1 MTKAPALSPL
11 NYNTFLGFRDDVMFV
26 LKQLSL
32 GHDIPKIETLFL
44 VKTFRDEP
52 KKSAR
57 EIFAD
62 ICVKLD
68 LSHLSSEKKMRST
81 AAKWYGEFAVIRSQ
95 NVQQVQGLT
104 REKPRGKPARSGNNQ
119 PAIPE
124 DIIGYYRLDLDVLA
138 ECVDALPPGLQATLR
153 CLRTG
158 SETGA
163 QIGAK
168 MDINLTSVSNNFS
181 DIYRR
186 MRIQHI
192 KARKHKRIIARL
204 AYLRSAEKKKMVG
217 KPGAPTSPDST

>member
-68 LSHLSSEKKMRST
+68 LNRLGSEKKMTST
-81 AAKWYGEFAVIRSQ
+81 AVSCYGEFDVIRRQ
-95 NVQQVQGLT
+95 NIKEVQMLT
-104 REKPRGKPARSGNNQ
+104 REKPKGNPARSGDNE

-124 DIIGYYRLDLDVLA
+124 DIIGYYQLDLDELA
-138 ECVDALPPGLQATLR
+138 EFVDRLPPALLATLR

-163 QIGAK
+163 QIGAR
-168 MDINLTSVSNNFS
+168 MDINLTSVSNHFS

-186 MRIQHI
+186 MHIQRI
-192 KARKHKRIIARL
+192 KPRKHKRIIARL

-217 KPGAPTSPDST
+217 KPGAPNSLDST